1 MYKLVYPVVL
11 LYYFYCFV
19 NVCLSTSDMKINTYF
34 YPYEIDFDFNDHN
47 VNFYNLGPSGYNS

>member
-19 NVCLSTSDMKINTYF
+19 NVCRLTSDMKINTYF
-34 YPYEIDFDFNDHN
+34 YPYEIDLDFNDHN
-47 VNFYNLGPSGYNS
+47 VNFYNL